1 MWNWKGDVDVSG
13 GQQTVL
19 KTTTPARK
27 PPAARQLKI
36 TASHSLSPQ
45 ITDNKLFTRIMARA
59 SAFGIGRAFSAVE

>member
-1 MWNWKGDVDVSG
+1 
-13 GQQTVL
+13 L

-45 ITDNKLFTRIMARA
+45 ITDNKLFTKIMARA
-59 SAFGIGRAFSAVE
+59 SAFGIGRAIFAIE